1 MLLSTPLKPI
11 DYSLLKGDF
20 FELTDQVFKRI
31 ESGTRVIE
39 IAALSELAATEIE
52 ERFNYLSL
60 RRNLP
65 LYFTLTQTRPDV
77 YRVELDID
85 DFELVY

>member
-1 MLLSTPLKPI
+1 MYLTTPIKPI
-11 DYSLLKGDF
+11 DYSQLKSDF

-31 ESGTRVIE
+31 EAGIRVIE
-39 IAALSELAATEIE
+39 IAALSELAAIEIE
-52 ERFNYLSL
+52 ERFNYLAV

-65 LYFTLTQTRPDV
+65 LYFTLTETRPNV

-85 DFELVY
+85 DFDLVY